1 MIHASRNRRNCE
13 NDAQKVDPANVS
25 SSMNSKR
32 QNLLPCHCPIQAIC
46 TWLCVARNLR
56 HSNLIE
62 ISVEHRFFFQNPEAI
77 PLVCMQKGDCKLSAF
92 DAFVSVHLSA
102 ARDWADIFAKKTASK
117 VNLMHH
123 ERNPTRSGNHYT
135 PRS

>member
-1 MIHASRNRRNCE
+1 
-13 NDAQKVDPANVS
+13 
-25 SSMNSKR
+25 
-32 QNLLPCHCPIQAIC
+32 
-46 TWLCVARNLR
+46 
-56 HSNLIE
+56 
-62 ISVEHRFFFQNPEAI
+62 
-77 PLVCMQKGDCKLSAF
+77 MQKGDCKLSAF

-135 PRS
+135 PRSQCYAARRDSYSTAVNLGAVVLCENQRRKWAKVNLFGHVVGEMHEAAGPSRVHQQRAAHIQ